1 MRSRGERAF
10 RIGKRPGRGPR
21 GGQAVEE
28 ALRGEKLC
36 YGVGGSGC
44 AEGGV
49 KYPAGEDRD
58 HPHVSVLGQSSMGGW
73 GHQGSWAPFLEASF
87 QRGPGFCRDSL
98 KPKPCY
104 SPDMEFCKK
113 KSKQTEASRST
124 ASAERGSLLDG
135 EAHVCWQVG
144 VHRHYRHTHK
154 YAPLCTKGHV
164 CTPAHDALDPLGVTG
179 LTQQP
184 LSRAGVPHDP
194 GARPRSH
201 AASPALGM

>member
-1 MRSRGERAF
+1 MNWEWGLMRSRGERAF

-36 YGVGGSGC
+36 YGVGVGGSGC

-58 HPHVSVLGQSSMGGW
+58 HPHVSVLGQSSAGGR

-98 KPKPCY
+98 KPKHCY

-113 KSKQTEASRST
+113 KKKQA
-124 ASAERGSLLDG
+124 
-135 EAHVCWQVG
+135 
-144 VHRHYRHTHK
+144 
-154 YAPLCTKGHV
+154 
-164 CTPAHDALDPLGVTG
+164 DAQPVQREG
-179 LTQQP
+179 L
-184 LSRAGVPHDP
+184 V
-194 GARPRSH
+194 
-201 AASPALGM
+201 